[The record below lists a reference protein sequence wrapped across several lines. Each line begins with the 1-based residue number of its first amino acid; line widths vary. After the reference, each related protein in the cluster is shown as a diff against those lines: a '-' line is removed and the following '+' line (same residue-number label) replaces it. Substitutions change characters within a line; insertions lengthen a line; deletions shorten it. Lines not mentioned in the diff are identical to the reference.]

1 MYRVTAERNGRKMVR
16 EYEAG
21 TRWAEIAAEFQPE
34 FPHDIL
40 LVHDKTQNRLL
51 ELHKKLLRDTEAQFL
66 TLSDTAGRMAY
77 ARSAVFILLKAI
89 YNVLPREDLE
99 KVTVEFTIGGNFYIV
114 PKGNFELDEAL
125 LETISGQMRSY
136 IAADIPIMKRNV
148 STADAIRHFAEYG
161 MEDKA
166 KLFRY
171 RRVSRV
177 NLYNL
182 DGFEDY
188 FYGAMCISTGY
199 IKQFDLRLY
208 AEGFMLMLP
217 EQGEPEKIPAF
228 QPSEK
233 LFSVQNESFKWAERI
248 GVENIADLNEAI
260 CRGGANDL
268 ILMQEAFFEKKI
280 GEIAQ
285 HISKKGK
292 QIVLLAGPSS
302 SGKTSTAHRLRL
314 QLQAYGVHPHIIS
327 ADNYFKDFEDREI
340 DENGQADFES
350 IRAVDTAL
358 FNRDMLRLLAG
369 EEVLLPRYNFLTGR
383 REYQKTPLRL
393 GADDVL
399 IIEGIHCLNE
409 AFSSELPKESKF
421 KIYVSALTQLN
432 IDEHN
437 RIPTTDCRLLRRM
450 VRDSRTRGYSA
461 ADTIA
466 RWPSVR
472 AGEESNIFPYQN
484 EADVIFN
491 TAMIYELA
499 VIKQYAEPLLFAIP
513 QTAPE
518 YLEAKRL
525 LKFLDYVLSVSPE
538 IIPKTSIVREF
549 IGGSCLDVG

>member
-1 MYRVTAERNGRKMVR
+1 MYQVTAQCGGRSVAR
-16 EYEAG
+16 TYEAG
-21 TRWAEIAAEFQPE
+21 TQWAEIAEDFQQYYPL
-34 FPHDIL
+34 DIL
-40 LVHDKTQNRLL
+40 LVQDVEENRLL
-51 ELHKKLLRDTEAQFL
+51 ELHKRLTHDTKAVFL
-66 TLSDTAGRMAY
+66 TLSDTAGRMTY
-77 ARSAVFILLKAI
+77 ARSAIFILLKSI
-89 YNVLPREDLE
+89 YKVLPRERLE
-99 KVTVEFTIGGNFYIV
+99 RVTVEFTIGGNFYIV
-114 PKGNFELDEAL
+114 PKGSFTLDEAL
-125 LETISGQMRSY
+125 LEKIREKMHAY
-136 IAADIPIMKRNV
+136 IAEDHPIVKHNV
-148 STADAIRHFAEYG
+148 ATADAVRQFAASG

-177 NLYNL
+177 NLYRIG
-182 DGFEDY
+182 GFEDY
-188 FYGAMCISTGY
+188 FYGAMCKSTGY
-199 IKQFDLRLY
+199 VKLFELCLY
-208 AEGFMLMLP
+208 GNGFMLMLP
-217 EQGEPEKIPAF
+217 TQKEPDRLPEF
-228 QPSEK
+228 RPSEK
-233 LFSVQNESFKWAERI
+233 LFSVQNESFRWAERI

-260 CRGGANDL
+260 CRGEANEL

-285 HISKKGK
+285 HIAKTGKK
-292 QIVLLAGPSS
+292 IILLAGPSS
-302 SGKTSTAHRLRL
+302 SGKTSTAHRLAL
-314 QLQAYGVHPHIIS
+314 QLRACGIRPHPIS
-327 ADNYFKDFEDREI
+327 ADNYFKDFEDREF
-340 DENGQADFES
+340 DENGQPDFES
-350 IRAVDTAL
+350 IRAVDTEL
-358 FNRDMLRLLAG
+358 FQQDMLALLSG
-369 EEVLLPRYNFLTGR
+369 REVLLPRYNFVTGK
-383 REYQKTPLRL
+383 REYQKKTLQL

-409 AFSSELPKESKF
+409 AFSDQLPKEAKY

-450 VRDSRTRGYSA
+450 VRDNRTRGYGA
-461 ADTIA
+461 AETIA

-499 VIKQYAEPLLFAIP
+499 VIKQYAEPLLFSISRE
-513 QTAPE
+513 APE